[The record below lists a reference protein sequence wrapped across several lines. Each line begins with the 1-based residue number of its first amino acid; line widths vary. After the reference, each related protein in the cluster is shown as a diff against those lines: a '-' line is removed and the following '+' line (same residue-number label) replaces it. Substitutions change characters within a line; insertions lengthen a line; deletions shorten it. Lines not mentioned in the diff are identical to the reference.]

1 LGKGEGEGEG
11 ETYSTYDVLMVG
23 QMCFA
28 VLAAVDLVTV
38 QVDVV

>member
-1 LGKGEGEGEG
+1 MG